1 MTIGQKIKE
10 ARKTAG
16 FTQEQMAEK
25 LLVSRQ
31 AITKWE
37 ADKGIPDIENLKA
50 ISKLLNISIDYLL
63 DDGKNLTKSVIREP
77 IDLSKYKGRKKVKK
91 DTIIKEKYPDAR
103 IFTLLGKLKLTKG
116 EKIVDNAIG
125 FLTNGPFGI
134 PDFINGIKNL
144 DKEFYLVETDE
155 KQFFVTVT
163 DEFIESKEIVNRIT
177 EQKFSVGNWDFIKCK
192 PELKK

>member
-10 ARKTAG
+10 ARKAAG

-63 DDGKNLTKSVIREP
+63 DDGENLAKSVIREP

-91 DTIIKEKYPDAR
+91 DTIVKEKFPDAR
-103 IFTLLGKLKLTKG
+103 INTLIGKLKLTKG
-116 EKIVDNAIG
+116 EKVVDNMLG
-125 FLTNGPFGI
+125 FLSDAPFGI
-134 PDFINGIKNL
+134 PEFINGIKNL
-144 DKEFYLVETDE
+144 DKEFYIVETDE

-163 DEFIESKEIVNRIT
+163 DEFIESKELPKKIT
-177 EQKFSVGNWDFIKCK
+177 ENKFTIGDWEFVRCK
-192 PELKK
+192 YPV